1 MARSQATKDAEEA
14 MRQKYL
20 AKIQLADENSSLEL
34 NSDEDSPKVED
45 NEEDSEGNLSSDL
58 VSKVAKQLGWVPK
71 NEWSRDDLAWEPAEK
86 FLEKVPTK
94 IKSLEEQSEKM
105 AQAAAEAME
114 EAHRRARM
122 EAEAE
127 MLAAIEAGNKE
138 LAKIA
143 ASKMTRSDDAVQVM
157 KWQQSNPWFSSK
169 EPKYLAA
176 IGLAKEISN
185 QEAAKGMPTH
195 IQLERAEQAVKR
207 QFPNLFK
214 KNVVSNP
221 EPVTAPVV
229 TGGNRN
235 SAPNPKPVTAW
246 SSLRPAEKQNLGSLA
261 QKFSKKYKMPLAEAQ
276 ELLAKSYQR
285 PKGN

>member
-20 AKIQLADENSSLEL
+20 AKITLEDNSSTDINTNNDSHKDENEDYYSEEND
-34 NSDEDSPKVED
+34 NSDP
-45 NEEDSEGNLSSDL
+45 

-71 NEWSRDDLAWEPAEK
+71 NEWSRDEQAWEPADK
-86 FLEKVPTK
+86 FLEKIPTR

-114 EAHRRARM
+114 EAHKRARM

-127 MLAAIEAGNKE
+127 MLAAIESGNKE
-138 LAKIA
+138 LAKLA

-157 KWQQSNPWFSSK
+157 KWQQSNPWFTSK

-176 IGLAKEISN
+176 IGYAKEISN
-185 QEAAKGMPTH
+185 LEAAKGMPTH
-195 IQLERAEQAVKR
+195 IQLERAEQAVKK
-207 QFPNLFK
+207 QFPHLFK
-214 KNVVSNP
+214 RIVA
-221 EPVTAPVV
+221 EPTSAPPVV
-229 TGGNRN
+229 QGGNRN

-246 SSLRPAEKQNLGSLA
+246 ASLKPIEKQNLTNLA
-261 QKFSKKYKMPLAEAQ
+261 NKFAKKYKMPLAEAQ
-276 ELLAKSYQR
+276 EMLAKSYQK
-285 PKGN
+285 PKGL